1 VIELKVFRQ
10 RLRELAYIEGQNIT
24 IEPRYWEGKIEVLPN
39 TVAELVGLK
48 CDVIVTTGTEAVLAV
63 KNATKTIPVVMGF
76 SGDAVTLGIIAD
88 LARPKKFDLVINLKA
103 AKQIGLT
110 VPPEMLA
117 RADRVIK

>member
-1 VIELKVFRQ
+1 MRLLIELKVFRE

-24 IEPRYWEGKIEVLPN
+24 IEPRYGEGKIELLPN

-48 CDVIVTTGTEAVLAV
+48 CDVIVITGTEAVLAV

-88 LARPKKFDLVINLKA
+88 LARPGGNIT
-103 AKQIGLT
+103 GLT
-110 VPPEMLA
+110 S
-117 RADRVIK
+117 INS